1 MCGIA
6 GIIAINPG
14 LADPVILEK
23 MTGSLAHRGPDG
35 YGHWISE
42 DKRVALGH
50 RRLSILDLSDSAG
63 QPMHLQDRYTLV
75 FNGEIYN
82 YLELRDELIRRGH
95 VFKTQ
100 SDTEVLLALYASKG
114 EQCLHELDGMFA
126 FAVYD
131 AVEHTLFCARDR
143 FGEKPFFF
151 HHRPG
156 QSFLFASEMKALWAA
171 GVEKSANQAML
182 FRYLQDGFLDNP
194 DNHGETFFNGCQRLP
209 HGQWLKLDCNT
220 LLFRTGTYYRLNWE
234 HTDHTITA
242 GQAVE
247 RFRGLLYTSVRR
259 RLRSDV
265 PVGSSLSGGLDSSL
279 IVCIIN
285 ELIGGTGQVQKTF
298 SAVFPGFERDESR
311 YIRKVVEA
319 TNAEAHYV
327 TPDEKELE
335 KEIGQLL
342 FYQEEPVGSAS
353 IFVQYRVMQLAKEQG
368 VTVLLDGQG
377 ADEVLAG
384 YHFFYKRFFSE
395 LYRTD
400 QSLYRKELSAYRTL
414 HAGNTVNQKVH
425 GAIAG
430 KLALAAG
437 PLLPVAQRW
446 KKRWDEWR
454 APFFNDDFY
463 NSHRNEGFSGLPRE
477 QTLNEAL
484 YNATCRR
491 GLQELLR
498 YADRN
503 SMAHGREVR
512 VPFLSHELV
521 DFLFTLPAV
530 FKIHDGWTKWLLRES
545 FSNLLPSEIAWRK
558 DKIGYEPPQKKWLGS
573 KVMQEMMREAT
584 VKLVNDRILHRGLA
598 NKMPDAPDASSS
610 AKNSWRI
617 LMAANLI
624 G

>member
-6 GIIAINPG
+6 GIINISAQPG
-14 LADPVILEK
+14 LDANLEQ

-35 YGHWISE
+35 YGHWVSE

-50 RRLSILDLSDSAG
+50 RRLSILDLSVSAG

-82 YLELRDELIRRGH
+82 YVELRDGLIRQGH
-95 VFKTQ
+95 VFTTQ
-100 SDTEVLLALYASKG
+100 SDTEVLLVLYAIKG
-114 EQCLHELDGMFA
+114 PQCLNDLDGMFA
-126 FAVYD
+126 FALYD
-131 AVEHTLFCARDR
+131 AVERTLFCARDR

-151 HHRPG
+151 HHLPG
-156 QSFLFASEMKALWAA
+156 DRFFFASEMKALWAA
-171 GVEKSANQAML
+171 GVSRSADPSML
-182 FRYLQDGFLDNP
+182 FHYLEEGLVDNP
-194 DNHGETFFNGCQRLP
+194 ADPGRTFFTSCQRLP
-209 HGQWLKLDCNT
+209 HAHWLKLDCTT
-220 LLFRTGTYYRLNWE
+220 LSFRMESYYRLQWNNIDSSISVAE
-234 HTDHTITA
+234 ATN
-242 GQAVE
+242 
-247 RFRGLLYTSVRR
+247 RFRDLLYTSVRR

-285 ELIGGTGQVQKTF
+285 ELIGGSGQVQKTF
-298 SAVFPGFERDESR
+298 SAVFPGFKRDESH

-319 TNAEAHYV
+319 TNADAHYV
-327 TPDEKELE
+327 TPDENELE

-342 FYQEEPVGSAS
+342 FHQEEPVGSAS
-353 IFVQYRVMQLAKEQG
+353 IFVQYQVMRLAKQQG

-395 LYRTD
+395 LYNTD
-400 QSLYRKELSAYRTL
+400 RELYRKELSAYRNL
-414 HAGNTVNQKVH
+414 HADNPVNQQVF
-425 GAIAG
+425 GGLAG
-430 KLALAAG
+430 KLAMAAG

-454 APFFNDDFY
+454 APFFNDEFY

-484 YNATCRR
+484 YNATCRL

-530 FKIHDGWTKWLLRES
+530 FKIHDGWTKWILRTS
-545 FSNLLPSEIAWRK
+545 FSKLLPSEIAWRK
-558 DKIGYEPPQKKWLGS
+558 DKIGYEPPQKNWLNS
-573 KVMQEMMREAT
+573 KPMQEMMREAT
-584 VKLVNDRILHRGLA
+584 EKLVHERLLHRSLSG
-598 NKMPDAPDASSS
+598 KMPDAPDATSSS
-610 AKNSWRI
+610 KNSWRI
-617 LMAANLI
+617 LMAASVI